1 MSLEILNNTLGVS
14 SLNDTLGENSSDSEI
29 LEVKNL
35 SNNSFSNFSKNISNE
50 YATSSPFGEKSLFYK
65 KNISGVA
72 YNMLISN
79 SIWKYEIITST
90 KGTELIEKYTKY
102 DEKIDL
108 SKGKYD
114 DDTDLIIYIEE
125 SSTINGYLI
134 DTNDICLIR
143 MSQQML
149 NEYFAIIKS
158 NPQSTILEDWS
169 NFILQQQKNVNNISF
184 TQEKLIEAFKME
196 IAYRPLK
203 NISVGNSKYTQT
215 EFTNTIL
222 DGFSEA
228 FRKLKTDKETWDAA
242 LNSDK
247 YFLKNSGKV
256 FGFFKDQLNNAAEIL
271 KTVETT
277 LTFFEFIIPTEK
289 PFFKSLKLFIN
300 SFQASLHALEIQINT
315 IEKSSPYLFAFIC
328 GLWDGTIEFFAGF
341 LDMILIVVK
350 LYFQLNDLNAEDKL
364 VYSKLKEAIIEF
376 IENYIQDPDFL
387 QKAFAN
393 ALSEYLEER
402 YSNAENGYVIA
413 HNGGEDL
420 IIILDIIVSVVEV
433 VKSLADAGK
442 VLPKFENWVD
452 EAFERN
458 RSLEKKLDEIHSS
471 KDVPEKPAAEV
482 DTTIPEINKKPSAK
496 ERVEEKQLSLARKNE
511 EERILRI
518 KNIDEYPMPSYEK
531 GYSFYDAR
539 TPKPSEIP
547 LNIRRQSRLLTH
559 KVDKEIDLLWDIN
572 YKSGLSKNKIISKNK
587 QGKYFVDRG
596 WLKDRVLVAG
606 MIHRDKKFGEIIV
619 LKTNYPRTAMNR
631 YLKEIKLTRGKFD
644 LDNLKIIFKKFK
656 QEGYLEYD
664 MHPYVEDLLQNHF
677 NELTKGIKHP
687 GYDWDLTGGIPGTH
701 AEVLALN
708 DLLWIL
714 NSKGI
719 ELSDD
724 VLKGFIGYNKNLL
737 AKKYM
742 IRCGDCQLILKDVLF
757 LEKITNFKKIIKK

>member
-90 KGTELIEKYTKY
+90 KGTELIERYTKY

-350 LYFQLNDLNAEDKL
+350 LYFQLNDLNTEDKL

-458 RSLEKKLDEIHSS
+458 RSLEKKLDEI
-471 KDVPEKPAAEV
+471 KTP
-482 DTTIPEINKKPSAK
+482 
-496 ERVEEKQLSLARKNE
+496 ERVLEKSIDEIISDSEKKQSPKARVKEKRKNQQKKVEKRNSKKIRERDLKIYLEHRE
-511 EERILRI
+511 ELLKLSKKDLLDLWRKDIDLRNLQKIDLKNFYNQMIKKYPELISNNFAIFKTVIYKEGKVIEEIIEFSHSGPKKLYDNFLDVVVDPKFKNGLEDFDKIKRRNDSEVKYIFNFLQNHAYKGDYFIIESTNIFVACDSCKREFVTLKKLFGDKIKIRI
-518 KNIDEYPMPSYEK
+518 KSVDHIT
-531 GYSFYDAR
+531 G
-539 TPKPSEIP
+539 
-547 LNIRRQSRLLTH
+547 TH
-559 KVDKEIDLLWDIN
+559 
-572 YKSGLSKNKIISKNK
+572 
-587 QGKYFVDRG
+587 
-596 WLKDRVLVAG
+596 
-606 MIHRDKKFGEIIV
+606 
-619 LKTNYPRTAMNR
+619 
-631 YLKEIKLTRGKFD
+631 D
-644 LDNLKIIFKKFK
+644 LDNF
-656 QEGYLEYD
+656 
-664 MHPYVEDLLQNHF
+664 
-677 NELTKGIKHP
+677 
-687 GYDWDLTGGIPGTH
+687 
-701 AEVLALN
+701 LN
-708 DLLWIL
+708 
-714 NSKGI
+714 K
-719 ELSDD
+719 
-724 VLKGFIGYNKNLL
+724 
-737 AKKYM
+737 
-742 IRCGDCQLILKDVLF
+742 
-757 LEKITNFKKIIKK
+757 